1 LLKKN
6 KNMREKGEKKK
17 GGKMRRREG
26 K

>member
-1 LLKKN
+1 LKKN